1 MYSSSG
7 AWYGLGAG
15 CLICPRGA
23 VHTRLS
29 CIPRKGC
36 APGSGGL
43 CRPLAQQ
50 GDNAV
55 KDGYGDD
62 EDAYERLVCVLHFQM
77 DF

>member
-1 MYSSSG
+1 VV
-7 AWYGLGAG
+7 ACAG
-15 CLICPRGA
+15 
-23 VHTRLS
+23 
-29 CIPRKGC
+29 
-36 APGSGGL
+36 
-43 CRPLAQQ
+43 PLAQH